1 MDSHLS
7 IEDVLTTT
15 RAVRKR
21 LDFSKPVERK
31 VIEECLA
38 AAQQAPNGGNLQTW
52 GFVVITDGAK
62 RAALADLYRQGF
74 DSFASSPIA
83 AAMGYGQPNVTPA
96 QRRVLASIDYLVEN
110 LHQAPTF
117 VIPCIAP
124 RAQGLPTALQYAVYG
139 SIMPAA
145 WSFMLAARARGL
157 GTCWTMFHLYHEE
170 EAAKLLGIP
179 YGDVMQVALIPVAHV
194 RGTEFRPG
202 SRRPIETMIH
212 WETW

>member
-1 MDSHLS
+1 VDSHLD

-21 LDFSKPVERK
+21 LDFSKPVRRK

-52 GFVVITDGAK
+52 GFVVITDRAK
-62 RAALADLYRQGF
+62 RAALAALYHQGYDTF
-74 DSFASSPIA
+74 VSSPIA
-83 AAMGYGQPNVTPA
+83 AAMGYGQPDASPA
-96 QRRVLASIDYLVEN
+96 QRRVMASIDYLVGN
-110 LHQAPTF
+110 LHQVPVF

-124 RAQGLPTALQYAVYG
+124 RAEGLPTALQHAIYG

-145 WSFMLAARARGL
+145 WSFMLAAHARGL
-157 GTCWTMFHLYHEE
+157 DTCWTIFHLYREE
-170 EAAKLLGIP
+170 EAANLLGIP

-194 RGTEFRPG
+194 HGREFRPG
-202 SRRPIETMIH
+202 SRQPVEAMIH